1 VGYPILVKATDG
13 GGGKGMRRVES
24 EAELEAALTRTSS
37 EALAAFGSARIY
49 IEKALVR
56 PRHVEIQILGDR
68 EGNLV
73 QLYERDC
80 SLQRRHQKIIEET
93 PCPVLSAATLSAM
106 ANVALEGARALG
118 YYSVGTFE
126 FLLDSDQS
134 FYFLEMNTRLQVE
147 HPVTEAITGLDLVR
161 EMLRVAAGE
170 RVAVTPP
177 ERRGAAIEA
186 RVYAEDPELGF
197 LPSPGRVQALREPSG
212 PFVRID
218 SGIEA
223 GSVIGTEYDPLLAKL
238 TVWGADREQAR
249 TRLSRAL
256 AEYSVLGID
265 TNLGFLSR
273 LVQDP
278 DFVRGEYDTE
288 LVERRSD
295 LYRAPPLRDSERDD
309 WVAALAALD
318 MAEASLARSTPS
330 GSASALSPWLM
341 IERARLR

>member
-1 VGYPILVKATDG
+1 
-13 GGGKGMRRVES
+13 MRRVES
-24 EAELEAALTRTSS
+24 EPELEAALTRTKS

-49 IEKALVR
+49 IEKALIR

-80 SLQRRHQKIIEET
+80 SLQRRHQKIVEET
-93 PCPVLSAATLSAM
+93 PCPTLSAATLANM
-106 ANVALEGARALG
+106 ADVALEGARALG

-126 FLLDSDQS
+126 FLLDAEQC

-147 HPVTEAITGLDLVR
+147 HPITEAITGVDLVR

-170 RVAVTPP
+170 RVGTTPP
-177 ERRGAAIEA
+177 ERRGAAMEA
-186 RVYAEDPELGF
+186 RVYAEAPERGF

-212 PFVRID
+212 PFVRVD
-218 SGIEA
+218 SGIEV

-238 TVWGADREQAR
+238 TVWGENRDQAR
-249 TRLSRAL
+249 ARLERAL

-273 LVQDP
+273 LVRDP

-288 LVERRSD
+288 LVERRTD
-295 LYRAPPLRDSERDD
+295 LYRPPPLPDAECDD

-318 MAEASLARSTPS
+318 LAEASTARAVRNE
-330 GSASALSPWLM
+330 SASALSPWLL